1 MIQKV
6 NNCWRTLRKK
16 LCSLLSKNKKTVWI
30 AIKLVLLI
38 VRIVCKLIDV
48 FYNEDI
54 DN

>member
-1 MIQKV
+1 MKQKV
-6 NNCWRTLRKK
+6 NNCWQTLRNK
-16 LCSLLSKNKKTVWI
+16 LCNLLSKKAVWG

-48 FYNEDI
+48 FHNGDI